1 MKNKELQIAMGN
13 VSTPMEGKFS
23 SLLEKV
29 LNKCIAF
36 NVLRV
41 GEETIMGK
49 IIALY

>member
-41 GEETIMGK
+41 GEETIMDK